1 MLRIRNSI
9 YFMAHKV
16 KNNITLRNNAV
27 EIFYSGLD
35 AVEPSTAVKL
45 YCRRE
50 DERFF
55 IADTVYELSR
65 FNKLFIIGAGKAAAP
80 MASAMEKILGE
91 RITDGAINVK
101 YEHTADLYRVKLVE
115 AGHPVPDENGQLGS
129 RSILNIA
136 KRAGQDDLV
145 ICLISGGGSAL
156 LPLPFPP
163 LTLLDKQ
170 ETTNTLLSCGAT
182 IYEINAIRK
191 HMSMLKGGR
200 LAQEVHPATLVSLIL
215 SDVVGDDLDVIG
227 SGPTVPDPTTFEN
240 CMEIFSKY
248 NIIKELP
255 VAVIDH
261 FEAGTSGKIPETP
274 KTGDHAFAKTQNLI
288 IGSNINAIIAAKKKA
303 ESLGYNTLILSSL
316 IEGETKH
323 VACMHTAIA
332 REIIRTGNPIQLP
345 ACLLSGGETT
355 VKVTG
360 RGLGGRNQEFALAA
374 ALDIAN
380 RGNILVL
387 SAGTDGTDGPTD
399 AAGAFADTQ
408 TIARAETLGLQPANF
423 LENNDSYHFFKHLDD
438 LLITGPTRT
447 NVMDLRIILAA

>member
-1 MLRIRNSI
+1 MP
-9 YFMAHKV
+9 HKA
-16 KNNITLRNNAV
+16 KNNVTLRTDAV
-27 EIFYSGLD
+27 EIFNSGID
-35 AVEPSTAVKL
+35 AVEPSAAVKQ

-50 DERFF
+50 NERFF
-55 IADTVYELSR
+55 ITDTVYELSR
-65 FNKLFIIGAGKAAAP
+65 FNNLFIIGAGKAAAP
-80 MASAMEKILGE
+80 MASAMEKILGG
-91 RITDGAINVK
+91 RISDGAINVK
-101 YEHTADLYRVKLVE
+101 YEHTADLNRIKLVE
-115 AGHPVPDENGQLGS
+115 AGHPVPDENGLLGS

-163 LTLLDKQ
+163 LALEDKQ
-170 ETTNTLLSCGAT
+170 ETTNTLLSCGAS

-200 LAQEVHPATLVSLIL
+200 LAQAVYPATLVSLIL

-240 CMEIFSKY
+240 CTEIFSKY
-248 NIIKELP
+248 NILKELP

-261 FEAGTSGKIPETP
+261 FEAGASGRIPETP
-274 KTGDHAFAKTQNLI
+274 KNGDHAFDKAQNLI
-288 IGSNINAIIAAKKKA
+288 IGCNINAIIAAKKKA

-323 VACMHTAIA
+323 VARMHTAIA

-355 VKVTG
+355 VKITG

-399 AAGAFADTQ
+399 AAGAFADTR
-408 TIARAETLGLQPANF
+408 TIARAENLGLQPADF
-423 LENNDSYHFFKHLDD
+423 LEDNDSYNFFKHLDD

-447 NVMDLRIILAA
+447 NVMDLRIILVA